1 MMFEIMKS
9 YGHTFQRHWWRDEFR
24 VVFRIFDN
32 MKLPDQQVDWSEVCR
47 KIRYQTQWE
56 YLLPL
61 TWLVCRL
68 CTHLTFSIKVMI
80 LLVLLQ
86 LELMLIMSY
95 LFVVNTE
102 IRVDDHNL

>member
-47 KIRYQTQWE
+47 KIRYQTLIFITFDVACVQTLHSPN
-56 YLLPL
+56 LLDQGYDI
-61 TWLVCRL
+61 VGIA
-68 CTHLTFSIKVMI
+68 SIRI
-80 LLVLLQ
+80 DADH
-86 LELMLIMSY
+86 ELFICC
-95 LFVVNTE
+95 
-102 IRVDDHNL
+102 